1 MKHNIKSENHFT
13 ENYSTIFSD
22 ELKKQIIGN
31 KKNKRTCRFCGFT
44 SSETTFSNISHAIPE
59 SIGNKNIICV
69 EECDSCNKHFSDY
82 VEIHFDK
89 YTKPYR
95 NMSQIKGKK
104 KVPSYKTKSKNSRI
118 DSTNNILQVK
128 GNNKDYILFDDSLN
142 NRIILKYE
150 LEPYIPE
157 AVYKTFVKMA
167 LSVMPSSELKN
178 FKEAIR
184 WIMQKEHTNSL
195 GIPLP
200 IIISFIPELKKSP
213 TVILLKRKIHIS
225 NPTWVFIVGFG
236 NMSYQIILPD
246 SLLLNNCTKDMIT
259 TKLMYFNYEEILLQN
274 FANSS
279 TIKNEILFLSLS
291 YEEN

>member
-1 MKHNIKSENHFT
+1 MKYNIKPTNHFT

-22 ELKKQIIGN
+22 EPKKQITSN
-31 KKNKRTCRFCGFT
+31 KKNKRTCRFCGLTSNETAFT
-44 SSETTFSNISHAIPE
+44 NISHAIPE

-69 EECDSCNKHFSDY
+69 EECDNCNKHFSEY
-82 VEIHFDK
+82 VEVHFDK

-95 NMSQIKGKK
+95 NISQIKGKN
-104 KVPSYKTKSKNSRI
+104 KVPSYKTKSKNARI
-118 DSTNNILQVK
+118 DSANNILQVK
-128 GNNKDYILFDDSLN
+128 ANYKDNILFDDSLN

-184 WIMQKEHTNSL
+184 WIMEKEHTNSL
-195 GIPLP
+195 GIQLP

-213 TVILLKRKIHIS
+213 TVILLKRKIHI
-225 NPTWVFIVGFG
+225 NHPTWVFIVGFG

-246 SLLLNNCTKDMIT
+246 SLLLNNCTNEMIT
-259 TKLMYFNYEEILLQN
+259 TKIMYHNCEEIQLQN
-274 FANSS
+274 FANSN
-279 TIKNEILFLSLS
+279 TIKNEILFFPLS
-291 YEEN
+291 YE